1 MHRRLLLAS
10 VFLTAACSTQ
20 GISGPSIG
28 SQKGL
33 AVQAPTQYNTL
44 SAKATEDLAVAENQ
58 GGTADQITAYYD
70 GKLFP
75 IHFKPLSSKAAA
87 ATLAHNK
94 SINIIYTCFPAD
106 GVNFPGGFTP
116 VLDAIQGDG
125 FNALWQ
131 EVFVH
136 PTPLFISLGLTQT
149 TANPPLTRDDNI
161 AAAVEAGLVTLV
173 PTDEVYICPIVGPKK
188 K

>member
-10 VFLTAACSTQ
+10 VFLTAACSAQ

-33 AVQAPTQYNTL
+33 AVQAPTQYSTF
-44 SAKATEDLAVAENQ
+44 STEATETLAAAIQ
-58 GGTADQITAYYD
+58 GETSDRIPAYYD

-75 IHFKPLSSKAAA
+75 IILKPLSTKAAA

-149 TANPPLTRDDNI
+149 TSNPPLTSDDNI